1 MSLFIENESHLMLPF
16 EVEETALLV
25 QDAILEYVNCPYE
38 SEVNLLLTTDIHMR
52 KFNKEHRGID
62 KTTDVLSF
70 PMLDEEIVDDFL
82 KLEERFE
89 LFHPETG
96 ELVLGDIIISTERVL
111 SQAKEYGHSPIREF
125 AFLFAHGIFHL
136 LGFDHEVEEAQ
147 TKMEEAQRDVLER
160 LKILR

>member
-1 MSLFIENESHLMLPF
+1 MSLFIENESHLILPF

-25 QDAILEYVNCPYE
+25 LNAILEYVNCPYE

-52 KFNKEHRGID
+52 KLNKEHRSID

-70 PMLDEEIVDDFL
+70 PMLDEEIVDDFPEF
-82 KLEERFE
+82 KERME

-111 SQAKEYGHSPIREF
+111 SQAKEYGHSLKREF
-125 AFLFAHGIFHL
+125 AFLFAHGVFHL
-136 LGFDHEVEEAQ
+136 LGFDHEGEKERG
-147 TKMEEAQRDVLER
+147 KMEQAQKKVLEQ
-160 LKILR
+160 LQILR